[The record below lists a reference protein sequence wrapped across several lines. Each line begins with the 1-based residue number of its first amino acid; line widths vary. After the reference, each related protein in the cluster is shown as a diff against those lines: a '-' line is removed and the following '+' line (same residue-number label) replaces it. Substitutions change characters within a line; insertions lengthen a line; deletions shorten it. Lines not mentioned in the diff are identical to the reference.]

1 MTIIETIRQLVSAME
16 PATAKDEALKIG
28 VLAILEKVSKSDREE
43 KKEQPEP
50 KKKTKRGRKPFDIGK
65 AQACRNAGWSVAKI
79 ADEMG
84 VSEQTVRNNLAKAE
98 GENDDK

>member
-79 ADEMG
+79 ADAMG